1 MPDTPLSEDEAMQE
15 PPADT
20 LSALLT
26 AALATKLGEAVSM
39 LVGKAYTAQI
49 LRIEPR
55 THGGAEVIVEFVP
68 SPAST
73 MLTIA
78 VGADT
83 VEIPLPPGVVD
94 EPPFAR
100 RTREF

>member
-1 MPDTPLSEDEAMQE
+1 MSDAPRSDDDAMQE
-15 PPADT
+15 LPPDT
-20 LSALLT
+20 LAALLT
-26 AALATKLGEAVSM
+26 GALATRLGEAVSA

-68 SPAST
+68 RPGAT
-73 MLTIA
+73 ILTIE

-83 VEIPLPPGVVD
+83 VELPLPPGVVD
-94 EPPFAR
+94 EPTFER
-100 RTREF
+100 RTQEL